1 MSNSPIGSAGNSP
14 LSMLRDNLQS
24 SGLSAKSAAQT
35 VDRIADTVKGAAA
48 GSGARLDRTTIRDA
62 IDVRLDADV
71 GNGSLSASDAA
82 LIRKS
87 LDEFDKRMTQG
98 SGGRPPGG
106 MPPGGMPPGGAPPG
120 GAPHGAAGPGGAPP
134 GGVPHGGASAGKS
147 GSGGASS
154 GGGETGTGDG
164 SDSVGVSAL
173 KIETSRTSSTAGGVT
188 TTTITYSDGSKSNKT
203 TYGEAASDAGAGG
216 KARSGTD
223 EIVGIMKELS
233 PENSGKAASYVRK
246 LSASDLIDVRT

>member
-24 SGLSAKSAAQT
+24 SGLSAKSAAQA

-106 MPPGGMPPGGAPPG
+106 MPPGGAPPG
-120 GAPHGAAGPGGAPP
+120 GASHGAAGPGGAPP
-134 GGVPHGGASAGKS
+134 GAPHGGASAGKS

-203 TYGEAASDAGAGG
+203 TYGEAASDTGAGG

-233 PENSGKAASYVRK
+233 PENFGKAASYVRK

>member
-106 MPPGGMPPGGAPPG
+106 MPPGGAPPG

-134 GGVPHGGASAGKS
+134 GGAPHGGASAGKS

-203 TYGEAASDAGAGG
+203 TYGEAASDTGAGG